1 MLRRVARWP
10 RWIPLDPAL
19 APRHT
24 LHSTHTIF
32 TWRRAHWLVAA
43 LALASCAESDADAP
57 VETLTRFLEA
67 MDRGN
72 VHPGARK
79 ESYALLDREAQG
91 HIAERARRAAL
102 VTGRDYEPWEM
113 LAPGRFRM
121 RFAPA
126 EHSGMRAT
134 VTGDR
139 ALVEVRD
146 RDGRHRAQIALVQ
159 QDGAWRIQLPVP
171 APRRDVAERVPPNSR

>member
-10 RWIPLDPAL
+10 RWIPVDPAL
-19 APRHT
+19 APQRT
-24 LHSTHTIF
+24 PRLR
-32 TWRRAHWLVAA
+32 RRACSVAA
-43 LALASCAESDADAP
+43 AAALVLAACAESDADAP
-57 VETLTRFLEA
+57 VETLSRFLEA

-72 VHPGARK
+72 VHVGARK

-102 VTGRDYEPWEM
+102 VTGRSYEPWEM

-126 EHSGMRAT
+126 DHSGMRAT

-146 RDGRHRAQIALVQ
+146 RDGRHRAQVALVH

-171 APRRDVAERVPPNSR
+171 APRRDVAERVAP